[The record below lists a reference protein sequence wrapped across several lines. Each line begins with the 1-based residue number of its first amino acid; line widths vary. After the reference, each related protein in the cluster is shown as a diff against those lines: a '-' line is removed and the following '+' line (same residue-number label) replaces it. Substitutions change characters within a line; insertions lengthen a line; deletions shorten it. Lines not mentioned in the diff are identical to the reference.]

1 MKQTGYPE
9 PFCAWRRPWF
19 WPAVVMGMALFDS
32 ISRGIEGISLPGGI
46 TVTAVLHIYS
56 LCLPER
62 VGRQI
67 SIDDQMPLVLLM
79 PPLLLLLLT
88 FAVSTRGGKG
98 HSPPG
103 EAEQWELARHL
114 VLSARLVALL
124 WVAVGGVQWWA
135 MSLHSFI
142 VLLALPWAAF
152 LPLALL
158 VWWAVRGPH
167 GRRRPTAAT
176 SAEQAGPGD
185 AAGNTHG

>member
-1 MKQTGYPE
+1 MKPTGYPE
-9 PFCAWRRPWF
+9 PFRAWRRPWF

-32 ISRGIEGISLPGGI
+32 ISRGIAGISLPGWITITAILHVWNPRLPGI
-46 TVTAVLHIYS
+46 VYH
-56 LCLPER
+56 
-62 VGRQI
+62 QI
-67 SIDDQMPLVLLM
+67 SVNGPAPLVLLM

-88 FAVSTRGGKG
+88 FAVSTGGRKG
-98 HSPPG
+98 YSPPG

-114 VLSARLVALL
+114 VVSARLVALL

-135 MSLHSFI
+135 MSHRWLI
-142 VLLALPWAAF
+142 ILLTVPWAAF

-158 VWWAVRGPH
+158 VWRAVRGPH
-167 GRRRPTAAT
+167 GRRPPTTAT